1 MEYTKNDFLK
11 LMRAEK
17 RDATTSI
24 ENTFLKWYDDLRNLY
39 ISLFNWSGL
48 PLQIPKQRVE
58 QWLLYKGSVCFFI
71 DEYLGP
77 LVLPYVVQGQLNPY
91 GLPYKIRAYSVTG
104 YQIEL
109 LPEQYVIIWD
119 NMLQTVAVN
128 YLKQY
133 AVRIAEMDK
142 TIDINVLGQRTPTLL
157 TAENEGQL
165 TSLKDGYIKMRAGQP
180 VMAQVGNVL
189 STGITAL
196 NVGAPVVFP
205 DLDIAKQNLINEALS
220 YIGVPNTGRPKAERM
235 LTTEMVA
242 INGHVSHERTCR
254 LQCREQAC
262 DEINAK
268 FGKYLNAPVSV
279 DFSKVDYNYGYN
291 DSEVGTPETK
301 EGD

>member
-77 LVLPYVVQGQLNPY
+77 LVLPYVIQGQLNPY

-142 TIDINVLGQRTPTLL
+142 SIDINVLGQRTPTLL

-235 LTTEMVA
+235 LSSEMVA

-268 FGKYLNAPVSV
+268 FGQYLNAPVSV
-279 DFSKVDYNYGYN
+279 DFAKVDYNYGYN

>member
-48 PLQIPKQRVE
+48 PLQIPKQRLE

-142 TIDINVLGQRTPTLL
+142 TIDINILGQRTPTLL

-205 DLDIAKQNLINEALS
+205 DLDVAKQNLINEALS

-235 LTTEMVA
+235 LSSEMVA

-268 FGKYLNAPVSV
+268 FGQYLSAPVSV
-279 DFSKVDYNYGYN
+279 DFAKVDYNYGYN
-291 DSEVGTPETK
+291 DSEVGTPATK

>member
-77 LVLPYVVQGQLNPY
+77 LVLPYVIQGQLNPY

-142 TIDINVLGQRTPTLL
+142 TIDINILGQRTPTLL

-279 DFSKVDYNYGYN
+279 DFAKVDYNYGYN

>member
-48 PLQIPKQRVE
+48 PLQIPRQRVE

-133 AVRIAEMDK
+133 AVRIAEIDK
-142 TIDINVLGQRTPTLL
+142 TIDINILGQRTPTLL

-205 DLDIAKQNLINEALS
+205 NLDIAKQNLINEALS

-235 LTTEMVA
+235 LSSEMVA

-268 FGKYLNAPVSV
+268 FGQYLNAPVSV
-279 DFSKVDYNYGYN
+279 DFAKVDYNYGYN
-291 DSEVGTPETK
+291 DSEVGTPTAK